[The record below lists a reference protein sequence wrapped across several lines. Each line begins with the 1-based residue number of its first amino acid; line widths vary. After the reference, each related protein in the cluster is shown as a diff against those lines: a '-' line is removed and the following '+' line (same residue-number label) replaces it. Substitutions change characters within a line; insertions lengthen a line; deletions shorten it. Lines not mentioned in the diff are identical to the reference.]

1 MTSPSAEIHSIQQ
14 DMAKLGRLAAYQLR
28 LAMDAFREL
37 NRPLAETII
46 EKDDVVDNLNL
57 AIEDYCFRWTA
68 SGTLTADELRFA
80 RSAVKVAANLERV
93 ADAACHIA
101 KRVRFIDADGIEAGS
116 FDVAPLEA
124 IALPAVV
131 EACAAYLA
139 GDLAG
144 AERVCGREPQ
154 LDTVYIEL
162 LTKIRA
168 RMRTHPGELI
178 YLDHVQSVMKY
189 LERVGDYV
197 LNIGEQ
203 SIYRITG
210 RRMKFE
216 QYQQLDRLTGGS
228 ASEQPDFQPYWD
240 GISGALVG
248 RVELPA
254 AAYLYKEG
262 SQRKIEAEVQKSSE
276 WERVL
281 AGSTPRV
288 VGVTTLGDREA
299 MLREFVRGTP
309 LVETLL
315 SDVPYA
321 EKVAVM
327 SSLLVTVE
335 TVWRATVR
343 DAPAATDYVA
353 QTRARLPEVYALHPL
368 IDGFSRNGRAKKL
381 DTLLTQTSELERTLA
396 PPFVVWLHGDFN
408 ANNVLVDGESGQIKF
423 IDVYRS
429 HYGDYVSDL
438 SVFIVSLER
447 LSDVSPAVR
456 RQLRQLQRRIRRF
469 GEAFAEEHGDHSYA
483 TRLRLALARSLM
495 TSARVVLDD
504 QLARSLFRRGVKQLT
519 ELTREA

>member
-1 MTSPSAEIHSIQQ
+1 MTSPSAEIRSVQQ

-116 FDVAPLEA
+116 FDITPLEA

-315 SDVPYA
+315 SDVPYP
-321 EKVAVM
+321 EKVAVV

-353 QTRARLPEVYALHPL
+353 QTRARLQEVYALHPL
-368 IDGFSRNGRAKKL
+368 IDGFSRNGRAKQARYL
-381 DTLLTQTSELERTLA
+381 ADAGVRDRTNARATLRSLASRRLQCQQRARRWRERA
-396 PPFVVWLHGDFN
+396 DQVH
-408 ANNVLVDGESGQIKF
+408 
-423 IDVYRS
+423 R
-429 HYGDYVSDL
+429 
-438 SVFIVSLER
+438 R
-447 LSDVSPAVR
+447 LPIALR
-456 RQLRQLQRRIRRF
+456 RLRQRSVGL
-469 GEAFAEEHGDHSYA
+469 H
-483 TRLRLALARSLM
+483 RLARTAERRLARRPAAAPATATAHPAL
-495 TSARVVLDD
+495 
-504 QLARSLFRRGVKQLT
+504 RRGV
-519 ELTREA
+519 RRGARRPFVCRPASSSPWRGR